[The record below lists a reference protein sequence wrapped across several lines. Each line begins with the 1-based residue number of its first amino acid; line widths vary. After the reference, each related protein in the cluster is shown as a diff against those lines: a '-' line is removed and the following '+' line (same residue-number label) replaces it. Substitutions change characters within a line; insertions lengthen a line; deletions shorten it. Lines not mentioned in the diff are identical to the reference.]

1 MRNINGARRARFV
14 ALLMAALLVVA
25 AAPAL
30 AARGGNG
37 NGNGNKGKADPTLS
51 VESAAAATVLARDG
65 SMPNGEMIIS
75 GDGYVKETAILV
87 KFYPMDTGYL
97 TDADGTSF
105 AFNWTPPGPGEYT
118 LVSWQVTKRGQWE
131 VAAETTFT
139 VSE

>member
-1 MRNINGARRARFV
+1 MKSVLTRRRLQL
-14 ALLMAALLVVA
+14 ALFLVAALVLSL

-37 NGNGNKGKADPTLS
+37 GGHKGKASPTLTVTS
-51 VESAAAATVLARDG
+51 MEAGAAIARSG
-65 SMPNGEMIIS
+65 AVPYGELMVS

-105 AFNWTPPGPGEYT
+105 NFEWMPPGPGEYSF
-118 LVSWQVTKRGQWE
+118 VSWQVTKKGGWE
-131 VAAETTFT
+131 KAAETTIT